1 MNKEPNGSFPDEK
14 KEPLIQRLFSLV
26 ERYPSRS
33 EAARAWGINI
43 STLNNYYKRRHLNPI
58 PRPNQLQ
65 KIADKEGVSLEW
77 LTTGQGQKPSFD
89 ANSSKEQKNKRAKEQ
104 KAMTGEP
111 PSTKGANIDSS
122 LLTLIEILSD
132 DEKNA
137 LFEVLARKG
146 VETLL
151 RLLDKETQE
160 LLQLEGRKRLAALML
175 VDMPDEQVREI
186 LEEIEASILSES
198 VKAKVG

>member
-89 ANSSKEQKNKRAKEQ
+89 ANSSKEQ